1 MEGTISPFARPLY
14 VMAKPAGPTCN
25 LACEYCYYL
34 EKKNLYPK
42 TPGTGMLEMSDEIL
56 EEYIRQY
63 LDSQTMSQTL
73 FTWHGGEALMRPL
86 SFYKN
91 VMRLQK
97 KYGRG
102 RQIDNC
108 IQTNAT
114 LLNAEWCQFFRDN
127 GWLVGVSIDG
137 PERIHDRYRH
147 NLRGRG
153 SFVKVMA
160 GIELLNRYGVE
171 WNALAVVNDLNVDCP
186 HEFYRFFKSINCH
199 YLQFTPIV
207 ERIMPH
213 SDGRHLASPADGE
226 DLPLAPFSVTPE
238 KWGNFLCAVFD
249 EWVMNDVGPVSYT
262 HLTLPTN

>member
-1 MEGTISPFARPLY
+1 MESTISPFARPLY

-127 GWLVGVSIDG
+127 GWLVGI
-137 PERIHDRYRH
+137 
-147 NLRGRG
+147 
-153 SFVKVMA
+153 
-160 GIELLNRYGVE
+160 
-171 WNALAVVNDLNVDCP
+171 
-186 HEFYRFFKSINCH
+186 
-199 YLQFTPIV
+199 
-207 ERIMPH
+207 
-213 SDGRHLASPADGE
+213 
-226 DLPLAPFSVTPE
+226 
-238 KWGNFLCAVFD
+238 
-249 EWVMNDVGPVSYT
+249 
-262 HLTLPTN
+262 